1 MSDGAGLRR
10 RYSSPSGCLMHIKQ
24 VLIYHIC
31 RVLKDPVW
39 CSEQATV
46 VM

>member
-10 RYSSPSGCLMHIKQ
+10 RYSSFSGCLMHIKR

-31 RVLKDPVW
+31 RVLKDTV
-39 CSEQATV
+39 CGSDQATV
-46 VM
+46 AM